1 MVCIAFALVGCVVKA
16 ERANSEERAQGAGAV
31 ASRFEHGS
39 GVPGFDFQSP
49 FVCPPARLV
58 GRDRLLAAVAGPNV
72 GGTLRGQAVRV
83 GQAKRR
89 IPGGKGRSL
98 VSPGTERSAGCIS
111 RCPRWISG
119 GFTRTVIGWTRRLRS
134 CVTCEPD
141 VGSSAVMTVHLR
153 RPVWHPQPSEDRP
166 RALAIG
172 LSRLCRH
179 LDHTSGQLCE
189 LGEAHSCGVRP
200 PSPAGESIGMPL
212 GLRVWIGR
220 SFVAAV
226 VSGRSGRIVAAGWE
240 PPSVPDLR
248 LGISAIRKSRSTIC
262 GCSVDVQLPRS
273 GTGIGGARWNCRLEV
288 Y

>member
-1 MVCIAFALVGCVVKA
+1 VKA

-212 GLRVWIGR
+212 GIAGVDRKVFCGSSRLRTIGANCGGGLGTSLGSR
-220 SFVAAV
+220 PSPRHLSHTEVAQHY
-226 VSGRSGRIVAAGWE
+226 
-240 PPSVPDLR
+240 LR
-248 LGISAIRKSRSTIC
+248 LQC
-262 GCSVDVQLPRS
+262 
-273 GTGIGGARWNCRLEV
+273 
-288 Y
+288 